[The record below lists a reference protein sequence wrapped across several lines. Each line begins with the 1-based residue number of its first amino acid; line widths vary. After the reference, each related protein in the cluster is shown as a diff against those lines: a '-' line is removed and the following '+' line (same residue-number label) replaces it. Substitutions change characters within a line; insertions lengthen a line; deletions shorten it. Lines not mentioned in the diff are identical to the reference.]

1 MNDITSATAC
11 EDAIANLRQG
21 LPPPPVAT
29 PRHPERLAGAGP
41 LTQRLWASALDDCE
55 RNIVSVGDDRY
66 FGAGATFGAK
76 VFTRD
81 IAISGLFGLN
91 RLHPELMLASLR
103 YTRRLRWR
111 MGFAIAHG
119 YEGMRAVADAPWEVV
134 AASEPE
140 LLARFHTNSYAR
152 RTDDVIWLWA
162 AADLFHGCPEIADW
176 AWLLAEGE
184 RFFTNFY
191 QPFHDP
197 ESGLYRGQSCFVD
210 VHFVG
215 HPATGYPQDWSIADC
230 VAGFATSTNA
240 LYVQGMRCL
249 ALAAQHCGDTA
260 RAAHWRRRADE
271 LADAMRRLL
280 RRDDGGFAYLRDR
293 HGRLDQ
299 RRHALGEAWAV
310 ELGIVAGE
318 AARRAL
324 EGYPADARGVP
335 LFAPCFSPD
344 RFYHDNS
351 SWPFVS
357 AWHCRARAAAGL
369 DDAMT
374 DCAGM
379 LAYACRNGFQEVIDT
394 RDWSV
399 RGSAHQLW
407 SAAAFCDLCRRAG
420 LWRTAP
426 MLTVPSLASAGA

>member
-1 MNDITSATAC
+1 MNDIMRATAC

-21 LPPPPVAT
+21 LPLPPAAT
-29 PRHPERLAGAGP
+29 PRHPERLAGTGP
-41 LTQRLWASALDDCE
+41 LTQRLWAIALDDCE

-66 FGAGATFGAK
+66 FGAGASFGAK

-91 RLHPELMLASLR
+91 RLHPELMLDSLR
-103 YTRRLRWR
+103 HTRALRWR
-111 MGFAIAHG
+111 MGFAIATG
-119 YEGMRAVADAPWEVV
+119 YEGLRAVADVPWEVV
-134 AASEPE
+134 AASEAE

-162 AADLFHGCPEIADW
+162 AADLFHGCPALADW

-184 RFFTNFY
+184 RFFARFY

-197 ESGLYRGQSCFVD
+197 DTGLYRGQSCFVD

-215 HPATGYPQDWSIADC
+215 TPATGYPQEWSIADC
-230 VAGFATSTNA
+230 LAACATSTNA

-249 ALAAQHCGDTA
+249 ALAAQHCGEAQRATA
-260 RAAHWRRRADE
+260 WDRRADT
-271 LADAMRRLL
+271 LAEAMRRHLL
-280 RRDDGGFAYLRDR
+280 LPDGHVAYLRDR
-293 HGRLDQ
+293 HGRRDA
-299 RRHALGEAWAV
+299 RRHALGEAWTV
-310 ELGIVAGE
+310 ELGIVSGD

-324 EGYPADARGVP
+324 ADPLGDPRGVP
-335 LFAPCFSPD
+335 LFAPCFSRD

-357 AWHCRARAAAGL
+357 AWYARAAAAAGL
-369 DDAMT
+369 ADGLAG
-374 DCAGM
+374 CAGW
-379 LAYACRNGFQEVIDT
+379 LAYACRDGFQEVIDT

-407 SAAAFCDLCRRAG
+407 SAAAFCDLCRRVG

-426 MLTVPSLASAGA
+426 MLTVPSLASAGV